1 MDELEWEKLWKA
13 VTEVQH
19 GFEPGAVFIGGVA
32 VYAHTKDS
40 VKFQSYFAFSHDA
53 DFMISVAD
61 YTDLKD
67 IEQVTSNRRLSKS
80 QFYKAGFEFDVYVQG
95 HNNLAV
101 PYDEV
106 VAASELHAGV
116 RVACLEH
123 LAVLK
128 LKAFEDRR
136 GSAKGDKDED
146 DLLKI
151 LLLLSEKE
159 VSAEFVA
166 RIDDDMAQALANV
179 VRSDAATRVADG
191 NLHVASFL
199 RRDASVGIEKINV
212 SRLNLLNFGQ

>member
-1 MDELEWEKLWKA
+1 MDETEWGKLWAA

-40 VKFQSYFAFSHDA
+40 TAFKSYFAFSHDA

-80 QFYKAGFEFDVYVQG
+80 QFYKGGFEFDVYVQG
-95 HNNLAV
+95 HNDLTV

-106 VAASELHAGV
+106 VAASELHSGV

-123 LAVLK
+123 LLILK
-128 LKAFEDRR
+128 LKAYEDRR

-151 LLLLSEKE
+151 LLLLSEKG
-159 VSAEFVA
+159 VSPDFVT
-166 RIDDDMAQALANV
+166 RIDDDMARVLEAV
-179 VRSDAATRVADG
+179 VRSDAGLRISGG
-191 NLHVASFL
+191 NSFIASGL
-199 RRDASVGIEKINV
+199 RKASVFGLEKV
-212 SRLNLLNFGQ
+212 KLARSNLPKFE